1 MNIDLEPRV
10 HLHHQYID
18 EPLHTTENLWTVTAQ
33 VTGTP
38 NFTIAATNRIWFNGV
53 GGAFGTNV
61 VVSAYQDGTHVSDNA
76 DAHLAACTTGG
87 HLHNTKFLT
96 STTMSL
102 DGAGSANLS
111 TLTTANSP
119 LKFTFDT
126 SDLGG
131 ASVVT
136 SGAKLYAYSTS
147 DGTPVSG
154 VTVQAGEG
162 AVTSTWVSIGTTGG
176 SAAGLSVADQ
186 TTATSHNFFFAISV
200 TPTST
205 GAKTTNVLKLS
216 LTYV

>member
-1 MNIDLEPRV
+1 MDFLEPQL
-10 HLHHQYID
+10 HYHHQYVDIAPKSEFD
-18 EPLHTTENLWTVTAQ
+18 LWTVTAQ
-33 VTGTP
+33 VTGSP

-53 GGAFGTNV
+53 GGTFGTNV
-61 VVSAYQDGTHVSDNA
+61 VVSSYQDGTHVSDNA
-76 DAHLAACTTGG
+76 DAHVAACTTGG

-96 STTMSL
+96 GTTMSL

-119 LKFTFDT
+119 LKFVFDT

-136 SGAKLYAYSTS
+136 SGAKFYAYSSS

-162 AVTSTWVSIGTTGG
+162 AVTSTWVSIGTTG
-176 SAAGLSVADQ
+176 AAGAGLALADQ
-186 TTATSHNFFFAISV
+186 TTATSHNFFLAVSV

-205 GAKTTNVLKLS
+205 GAKTTNTFKLS

>member
-1 MNIDLEPRV
+1 MEDFLFGT
-10 HLHHQYID
+10 HQHHEYID
-18 EPLHTTENLWTVTAQ
+18 SPPSAEFNLWTVTAQ
-33 VTGTP
+33 VTGAPT
-38 NFTIAATNRIWFNGV
+38 FTVGATDRVWFNGV

-61 VVSAYQDGTHVSDNA
+61 VVGSYQDGTHISSNA
-76 DAHLAACTTGG
+76 DAHVAACTTGG

-111 TLTTANSP
+111 TLTTGSAP
-119 LKFTFDT
+119 LKFVFDT

-136 SGAKLYAYSTS
+136 NSAKFYAYSTS

-154 VTVQAGEG
+154 VTVQAGEA

-176 SAAGLSVADQ
+176 SAAGLSIADQ
-186 TTATSHNFFFAISV
+186 TTATSHNFFLAVSV

-205 GAKTTNVLKLS
+205 GAKTTNVFKLS

>member
-1 MNIDLEPRV
+1 MEDLFGI
-10 HLHHQYID
+10 HQHHEYID
-18 EPLHTTENLWTVTAQ
+18 IPGNAEFNLWTVTAQ

-38 NFTIAATNRIWFNGV
+38 NFTLAATNRVWFNGV

-61 VVSAYQDGTHVSDNA
+61 VVGSYNDGTHASDNA
-76 DAHLAACTTGG
+76 DAHLAACTTGT
-87 HLHNTKFLT
+87 HMHNTKFVDATHL
-96 STTMSL
+96 SL
-102 DGAGSANLS
+102 DGAASALNT
-111 TLTTANSP
+111 TLTTAQAP

-136 SGAKLYAYSTS
+136 NSAKFYAYSTA

-154 VTVQAGEG
+154 ITVQAVE
-162 AVTSTWVSIGTTGG
+162 ATTATWVSVGTTGAA
-176 SAAGLSVADQ
+176 AAGLSLGDQ
-186 TTATSHNFFFAISV
+186 TTATSHNFFLAVSV

-205 GAKTTNVLKLS
+205 GAKTTNTLKLS